1 MSRVAARL
9 IFAGTPDFAVSSLRA
24 LLETDHPPIA
34 VYTQPDRPAGRG
46 RRLAPSPVKIQALAA
61 GMPVYQPTSLRDPA
75 VQAELAALAPDLLVV
90 AAYGLILPPAVLAI
104 PRLGCVNVHASLLP
118 RWRGAAPIQRAILAG
133 DTETGICIMQMAAG
147 LDTGPVYARSSYPIP
162 PDMTG
167 GELHDHLA
175 ALGAITLRQ
184 TLPNLLAGTLIPQPQ
199 DDTRA
204 TYATKL
210 EKAETELDWTQPAPM
225 LERRVLAFNPYP
237 VAQTHL
243 DGQTVRIWRAR
254 AEESPC
260 DAPPGTVVH
269 EGPTGIGV
277 ACGSGVLS
285 LTKVQLPGGRPLPV
299 AAFLTA
305 RRLVGRRLGPA

>member
-24 LLETDHPPIA
+24 LLESDHPPIA

-61 GMPVYQPTSLRDPA
+61 GVPVYQPTSLRDPG

-90 AAYGLILPPAVLAI
+90 AAYGLILPSAVLAI

-147 LDTGPVYARSSYPIP
+147 LDTGPVYARASCPIP
-162 PDMTG
+162 PGMTG
-167 GELHDHLA
+167 GELHDQLA

-184 TLPNLLAGTLIPQPQ
+184 TLPSLLAGTLIPQPQ

-204 TYATKL
+204 TYAAKL

-269 EGPTGIGV
+269 EGPAGIGV

-285 LTKVQLPGGRPLPV
+285 LTEVQLPGGRPLPV